1 MTARESHANGGDSH
15 DEFSYGNGDS
25 HDWDDEVDVVA
36 VGAGPAGLACAIAA
50 AAADLEV
57 VVARPAPVVH
67 GGPDSGV
74 RGWLPRLDDSATEGY
89 FEALSAELP
98 AVDAPELA
106 RQVVYRAERPDTNRR
121 RPIETFVGSRLW
133 DWAATCLG
141 SPFGVLFT
149 RVDYWPTVPMRSTD
163 GTAVDV
169 AVLGE
174 VAGPGRT
181 LGDWLDESAAD
192 RGIEVSEHST
202 LQRLVFGEDGWV
214 DGVVLDTPEGAW
226 AVRARIGVAITGT
239 QTVSVEQRLD
249 AGDLIGLVGRRA
261 GRFGRLEVLREVEP
275 PVAT

>member
-1 MTARESHANGGDSH
+1 MTGRESHGYGADSH

-25 HDWDDEVDVVA
+25 HDWDYEADVVA

-50 AAADLEV
+50 AAGDLEI
-57 VVARPAPVVH
+57 VVARPASAVQSGHDDDVH
-67 GGPDSGV
+67 
-74 RGWLPRLDDSATEGY
+74 GWLPRLDDPATADY
-89 FEALSAELP
+89 FDALSAELP
-98 AVDAPELA
+98 TADAPDLA
-106 RQVVYRAERPDTNRR
+106 TSEVYRVERAEPNRR
-121 RPIETFVGSRLW
+121 RPIDTFVGSRLW

-174 VAGPGRT
+174 VATPGRT
-181 LGDWLDESAAD
+181 LGDFLDEMADD
-192 RGIEVSEHST
+192 RGIEISEECT

-239 QTVSVEQRLD
+239 QAVPAEQRLD
-249 AGDLIGLVGRRA
+249 AGDRIGLVGRRA

-275 PVAT
+275 PPAT